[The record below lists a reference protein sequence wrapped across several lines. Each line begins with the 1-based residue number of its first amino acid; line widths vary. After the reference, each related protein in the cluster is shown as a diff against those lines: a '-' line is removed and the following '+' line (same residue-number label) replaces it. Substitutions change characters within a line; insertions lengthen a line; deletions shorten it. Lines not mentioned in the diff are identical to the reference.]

1 VSTEGLKDID
11 MGFGYSWD
19 SSIQDWKLDATVAE

>member
-1 VSTEGLKDID
+1 MSTRDKTIN

-19 SSIQDWKLDATVAE
+19 EITQDWKLDATAVE

>member
-1 VSTEGLKDID
+1 MSTTDKSIE